1 MVHTV
6 VWFDARLWHAFF
18 WRSCY
23 PVTRLWPLAG
33 CCFVTARVNMG
44 AVLGWGSVACLVPHL
59 FVSPVL
65 LSVLWLFAKP
75 RCLCFMDNAG
85 VSWAFSLFSHIS
97 LAIRLRARLWLW
109 LIINT
114 FVGWAS
120 LELRSTIKVH
130 VLFCE
135 QFYGHVVNGVNL
147 HFKYDGL
154 K

>member
-1 MVHTV
+1 
-6 VWFDARLWHAFF
+6 
-18 WRSCY
+18 
-23 PVTRLWPLAG
+23 
-33 CCFVTARVNMG
+33 MG
-44 AVLGWGSVACLVPHL
+44 AVLGWGRVAFLVHHL

-75 RCLCFMDNAG
+75 HCLCFMDNAG
-85 VSWAFSLFSHIS
+85 ASWAFSLFSHIS

-109 LIINT
+109 LIINA

-154 K
+154 KQSFNAGIALHVGVLGYKKRDAALS